1 MKKALIAFVLFSTP
15 VMAQQQQRPNLEEMF
30 FKQFD
35 TNQDGVVSKAEFL
48 KPTEDQFAHMDRN
61 QDGALDQAE
70 VKAFNAEM
78 DKRMQEMR
86 QRMQQ
91 QGQGPQGMPR
101 R

>member
-1 MKKALIAFVLFSTP
+1 MKKTLIALVLFSTP
-15 VMAQQQQRPNLEEMF
+15 VLAQQQQRPDLEEVF

-35 TNQDGVVSKAEFL
+35 TNQDNLVSKAEFL
-48 KPTEDQFAHMDRN
+48 KPTEEQVSHMDQN
-61 QDGALDQAE
+61 KDGNLDRAE

-91 QGQGPQGMPR
+91 QGYGQQGMPR